1 MFKNLF
7 IKIKE
12 IYLKF
17 PVEISLILIYSI
29 YLILRNHRDSF
40 SSQGEEHIFKFVCYT
55 FFLLVGFKYLFTSKV
70 KYICSALCVSLIFL
84 FLSGTRGLK
93 TDLSEINQ
101 VRTALFGLLSFSLM
115 IVIPFIKS
123 RRDEKIDNYNLFLFK
138 NLSLTMI
145 ISNILFLGLSG
156 ILALIFYLLI
166 GENSKVYFDIMIF
179 SYLIFTVFFM
189 L

>member
-40 SSQGEEHIFKFVCYT
+40 SSQREEHIFKFVSYT

-145 ISNILFLGLSG
+145 ISNILFAISA
-156 ILALIFYLLI
+156 ALR
-166 GENSKVYFDIMIF
+166 
-179 SYLIFTVFFM
+179 
-189 L
+189 